1 MRLTGRQSA
10 TVTDRRY
17 IFHPYNYT
25 LMMNDETHLQAAMRH
40 HEEAAFLPWQALA
53 PDEEMMAKEDGE
65 GQGGTRRA
73 WLAEELM
80 VYLFGDKEPGR
91 WENVAMRA
99 LAVFWHCLPGLLVGR
114 DMGELDRVKRT
125 AVIRRGFNLEEF
137 VRLSADE
144 DWRET
149 LKGIMNFLYPAR
161 RNWMKKG
168 TQRAYVL
175 ARAYQAD
182 LLATEKVVDGKR
194 RKVEM
199 TYEGMEEIFEG
210 KLATEKERGR
220 ARAKWCALTQ
230 VVLRHPVEAAGGVA
244 HVRFGKSAS
253 ARAAMALSAKRTC
266 NRRKSGGAG
275 G

>member
-1 MRLTGRQSA
+1 MSMILRGRDR
-10 TVTDRRY
+10 TDRTDQEEK
-17 IFHPYNYT
+17 ITPLQHPY
-25 LMMNDETHLQAAMRH
+25 MMNDETHLQAAMKH

-53 PDEEMMAKEDGE
+53 PDEEMMRKEDGE
-65 GQGGTRRA
+65 GKGGTRRA

-80 VYLFGDKEPGR
+80 VYLFGDKEPER

-114 DMGELDRVKRT
+114 DMSELDRVKRV

-149 LKGIMNFLYPAR
+149 LKGIMNFLFPPR
-161 RNWMKKG
+161 RGWMKKG
-168 TQRAYVL
+168 TQRAYVM
-175 ARAYQAD
+175 ARAYQPV
-182 LLATEKVVDGKR
+182 LLMREKMVNGKR
-194 RKVEM
+194 VRVEM
-199 TYEGMEEIFEG
+199 THEGMEETFEG
-210 KLATEKERGR
+210 PLETEKDRGR
-220 ARAKWCALTQ
+220 ARAKWSALTQ

-253 ARAAMALSAKRTC
+253 ARAAMAESARRTC
-266 NRRKSGGAG
+266 NRRKN
-275 G
+275 